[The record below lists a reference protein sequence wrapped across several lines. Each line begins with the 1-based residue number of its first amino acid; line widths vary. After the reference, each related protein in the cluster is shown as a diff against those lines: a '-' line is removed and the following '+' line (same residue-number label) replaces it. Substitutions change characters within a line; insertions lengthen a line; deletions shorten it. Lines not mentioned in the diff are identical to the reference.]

1 MNLALRARG
10 ILADPSAEWAEIA
23 GEQNDV
29 IQLLTGYVTPF
40 AAIPAI
46 SSFIGACIVGVVVPG
61 VGTVRAPVFQGFL
74 GAAFGFVTACAT
86 VLALAAV
93 IDLLAP
99 VFGSRRSF
107 ERAFKLAVY
116 SYTPFWLAGIFLL
129 APGLRFLVI
138 LGVYG
143 VYVLW
148 KGLPQL
154 MATPRS
160 KVAAF
165 AAVIIGCAGALTL
178 ILTAA
183 EHAMFGLSVL

>member
-1 MNLALRARG
+1 MNVASRALG
-10 ILADPSAEWAEIA
+10 ILADPPSEWAKID
-23 GEQNDV
+23 GEQNDF
-29 IQLLTGYVTPF
+29 IELLTSYVAPL
-40 AAIPAI
+40 AAIPAL
-46 SSFIGACIVGVVVPG
+46 SSFIGACVVGVVVPG
-61 VGTVRAPVFQGFL
+61 VGAVRASILQGFL

-86 VLALAAV
+86 VLVLAAV
-93 IDLLAP
+93 INLLAP

-138 LGVYG
+138 LSLYG
-143 VYVLW
+143 AYLLW

-154 MATPRS
+154 METPRS
-160 KVAAF
+160 NVAGF
-165 AAVIIGCAGALTL
+165 AAVIVGCAGALTL